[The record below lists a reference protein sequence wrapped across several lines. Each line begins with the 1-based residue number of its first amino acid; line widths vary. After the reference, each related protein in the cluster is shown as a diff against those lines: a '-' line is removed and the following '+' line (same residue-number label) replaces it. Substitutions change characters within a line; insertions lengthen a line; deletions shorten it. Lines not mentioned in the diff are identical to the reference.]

1 MLDTLP
7 AYPQSGFGP
16 TCPTVWTLV
25 KIVCVAVP
33 LTIAWILVLG
43 IEISDAT
50 VGLVEVRPL

>member
-16 TCPTVWTLV
+16 TCPTVWTLAN
-25 KIVCVAVP
+25 IVCVVVP

-43 IEISDAT
+43 I
-50 VGLVEVRPL
+50 GMQMPLWVWWK